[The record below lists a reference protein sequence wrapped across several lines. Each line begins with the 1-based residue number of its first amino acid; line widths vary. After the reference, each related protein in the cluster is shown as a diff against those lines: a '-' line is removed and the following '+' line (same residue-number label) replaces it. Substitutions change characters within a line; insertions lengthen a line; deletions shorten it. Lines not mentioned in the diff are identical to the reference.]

1 MNGVRV
7 LFVAY
12 LSLIGLG
19 LVYFAV
25 LAVLGR

>member
-1 MNGVRV
+1 MKAT
-7 LFVAY
+7 FVFYVTVIAA
-12 LSLIGLG
+12 G